1 MRTNKYIITQSPD
14 PEMRFTSL
22 SPFPCNTTPEVRVKK
37 KEREGDKK
45 RDGERGEREREKIE
59 RRRARDSL

>member
-14 PEMRFTSL
+14 PEMGFTSL

-37 KEREGDKK
+37 KEREKETK
-45 RDGERGEREREKIE
+45 REMERVREKEREKIV
-59 RRRARDSL
+59 RRNE